1 MFSLDITSIW
11 YNATLVKSISLYQLS
26 KSSPKNDTDAFRC
39 RYHFLLSSKLRDSN
53 KEGAYEVCGR
63 KCFGEAFS
71 PTWQRAKRGDRCG
84 STGTKSLALMPNL
97 VPLLIQSY
105 RWWYCYF
112 IAVSPYGISGYKNK
126 RCSIGMVCTCCNAV
140 FVLLGM

>member
-1 MFSLDITSIW
+1 MT
-11 YNATLVKSISLYQLS
+11 
-26 KSSPKNDTDAFRC
+26 KNDTDAFRC

-84 STGTKSLALMPNL
+84 STGTKSLALMPNQ

-112 IAVSPYGISGYKNK
+112 IVVKPCGIRGYKNK
-126 RCSIGMVCTCCNAV
+126 RCSYGFDSVCNAFDFFHLIRLIPHRAAV
-140 FVLLGM
+140 RHERAICTL